1 MPRLPSLLFLC
12 AVFALVL
19 PLPALAGPLETA
31 IAERMGAPLG
41 AEVTEEESAD
51 IAALAAFYGA
61 RDYQPLWVSE
71 TGVTARGVTL
81 AEHLL
86 DAGSEGLDP
95 NDYAAR
101 EIDALLDA
109 DTPGALADLE
119 TELNLGLM
127 QFASDLASGRVE
139 PALFDPETFVY
150 PQDVER
156 GQVLTGA
163 AGSADIDAFIESFK
177 PSSDRYDRTR
187 LALEDYR
194 RLAAGGGWPN
204 VPEGET
210 LKPST
215 TDPRVQALRSR
226 LAVTGEVSGPAAGDP
241 TFFDADLESAVRAF
255 QARHGLEVDGK
266 VGRESLA
273 ALNVP
278 VERRIDQ
285 LILNLERRRWMPDD
299 FGDRFVFVNLAD
311 FHLKVVVASGGEEDT
326 IFDSRVVVG
335 TPYFRTPVFS
345 DEITYIEINPY
356 WTVPPSIARNELLP
370 KIKKDPGYLAK
381 NEYLLFDGWGE
392 SAKTLDPQNIDWT
405 RVRADNF
412 GYKIRQ
418 EPGDRNALGRIKF
431 MFPNQFN
438 VYLHDTPSKSLF
450 GRASRAFSHGC
461 VRVHEPITFAEFV
474 LNGHE
479 GWDEAKVRE
488 VIDSGKRTVV
498 PLQTPLPVH
507 LTYLTAWVNKD
518 GSVHFREDI
527 YGRDALL
534 AKVLLADR

>member
-1 MPRLPSLLFLC
+1 
-12 AVFALVL
+12 
-19 PLPALAGPLETA
+19 
-31 IAERMGAPLG
+31 
-41 AEVTEEESAD
+41 
-51 IAALAAFYGA
+51 
-61 RDYQPLWVSE
+61 
-71 TGVTARGVTL
+71 
-81 AEHLL
+81 
-86 DAGSEGLDP
+86 
-95 NDYAAR
+95 
-101 EIDALLDA
+101 
-109 DTPGALADLE
+109 
-119 TELNLGLM
+119 
-127 QFASDLASGRVE
+127 VE

-210 LKPST
+210 LKPGT

-226 LAVTGEVSGPAAGDP
+226 LAVTGEVSGPATGDP
-241 TFFDADLESAVRAF
+241 AFFDADLESAVRAF

-381 NEYLLFDGWGE
+381 NEYVLFDGWGE
-392 SAKTLDPQNIDWT
+392 SAKTLDPQNVDWT
-405 RVRADNF
+405 QVRADNF

-474 LNGHE
+474 LNGQE

-518 GSVHFREDI
+518 GIVHFREDI